1 METLKEAAKKYE
13 PKRMKNIADLEVV
26 RTDFEIVQNE
36 EREDAEG
43 KPYTVSYF
51 VQGGEEY
58 RVPATVLEQLKKLLE
73 AKPELKTFKVS
84 KTGEGKHGTKYQ
96 VIPLD

>member
-1 METLKEAAKKYE
+1 MATIKEVAKNYE

-26 RTDFEIVQNE
+26 RTDIEIVENE
-36 EREDAEG
+36 KREDAEA

-51 VQGGEEY
+51 IHDGEEY
-58 RVPATVLEQLKKLLE
+58 RVPATVLEQLKKILE
-73 AKPELKTFKVS
+73 SKPELKTFKVS

-96 VIPLD
+96 VITLD